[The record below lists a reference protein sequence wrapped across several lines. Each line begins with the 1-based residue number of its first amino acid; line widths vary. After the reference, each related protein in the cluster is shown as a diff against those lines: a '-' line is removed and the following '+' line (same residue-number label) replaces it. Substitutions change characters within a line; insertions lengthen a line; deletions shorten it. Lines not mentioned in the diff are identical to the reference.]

1 MKSWLS
7 LENGWQIHLDTQTR
21 AQEITLWSCNCGVF
35 HAWQQRFLRVLQMA
49 QNDLLKSCRAAGFS
63 IKMGRVW
70 MRSSTSSVFYLSYL
84 HICVQPSQLT
94 KSLKKKNNKKKQSNT
109 QFNSHWWVFWASTF
123 LEYQHDCSFFKVD
136 GYRWNAYS
144 LAVRWRP
151 RLAHLLLM
159 HAAS

>member
-94 KSLKKKNNKKKQSNT
+94 KSLKKTTKKKTKQHSIQFTLVSFLSLNFSRIPTWLQLFQS
-109 QFNSHWWVFWASTF
+109 WWIQMERLQPGCEVKAEACASAA
-123 LEYQHDCSFFKVD
+123 DACS
-136 GYRWNAYS
+136 
-144 LAVRWRP
+144 
-151 RLAHLLLM
+151 
-159 HAAS
+159 